1 MDDKFLKPYEPK
13 ETEGRI
19 YKLWE
24 ESGYFNPDKLPGK
37 RKKTFT
43 IIMPPPNANGIPH
56 LGHALTMTLEDIM
69 IRYKRMSGYKTLW
82 LPGTDH
88 AGFETQVVYEKKLE
102 KEGRSRFQIPA
113 EDLWKEIWDFVQENK
128 GTTESTLRR
137 FGASC
142 DWSREKFTLDPNIIS
157 EVQNTFIQMHKDG
170 LAYRGNRLINWCI
183 KHQTGLSDLEVKHE
197 ERADP
202 FYYIKYGPLV
212 VATVRPETIFGDTA
226 VAVNPKDKRYKH
238 LVGKEIEVD
247 VFIGKIKLKIIADS
261 TVDQN
266 FGTGAV
272 KITPAHDS
280 ADFEMW
286 QRHQKEIEGPKE
298 IINQFGKIDI
308 SKYFPENEET
318 KKIQGLKASEARKI
332 VVEELSKR
340 GLIEK
345 IDSDYKHE
353 VTLCYKCSSVLEPRL
368 MAQWFIKMESL
379 AKKSIEAVKKGEVKF
394 VPISYKKIYF
404 HWLKNIRDW
413 NVSRQIVWGIKIP
426 AWFCV
431 DCNEAIVSKQK
442 PSKCPKCK
450 GANLEQDTDV
460 FDTWFSS
467 GQWPFLTLGYPK
479 GKDFKGFY
487 PTDVMETGSDLIF
500 FWVSRMIM
508 LGLYR
513 TKKIPFKNVYMH
525 GMVRDKNNQKMSK
538 SKGNVIDPLI
548 AMDLYGTDALR
559 MALVVGN
566 TPGNDCA
573 IADEKIKGYK
583 NFANKIWNASRFVAQ
598 NTEGFKFDKKIPL
611 TKEDQKHIKECD
623 KIIKEV
629 TKNMEN
635 FKFYMSAEKIYHY
648 FWHTF
653 ADVIIE
659 KSKANLSSENAKVR
673 DSAKWMLLYILSTS
687 LKLLHPFMPFITEEI
702 WITIFKNKQENL
714 IIEKWPTN

>member
-1 MDDKFLKPYEPK
+1 MDDKFLKPYNPK
-13 ETEGRI
+13 ETESRI

-24 ESGYFNPDKLPGK
+24 ESGYFNPDKLPK
-37 RKKTFT
+37 SHKKPFT

-102 KEGRSRFQIPA
+102 KEGRSRFKIPP
-113 EDLWKEIWDFVQENK
+113 EELWKEIWDFVQENK

-137 FGASC
+137 FGSSC
-142 DWSREKFTLDPNIIS
+142 DWSREKFTLDPDIIS
-157 EVQNTFIQMHKDG
+157 EVQDTFIQMHKDK
-170 LAYRGNRLINWCI
+170 LVYRGNRLVNWCV

-197 ERADP
+197 PRTDSL
-202 FYYIKYGPLV
+202 YYIKYGPLV

-226 VAVNPKDKRYKH
+226 VAVNPKDKRYKN

-247 VFIGKIKLKIIADS
+247 VFVGKLKLKVIADS
-261 TVDQN
+261 TVDQE

-286 QRHQKEIEGPKE
+286 QRHKEEIEGPKE
-298 IINQFGKIDI
+298 VINHFGKMDI
-308 SKYFPENEET
+308 SKYFEENEET
-318 KKIQGLKASEARKI
+318 KKIQGTKASEARKI
-332 VVEELSKR
+332 VVEELQKR

-345 IDSDYKHE
+345 IDSAYNHE
-353 VTLCYKCSSVLEPRL
+353 VSLCYKCSSLLEPRL
-368 MAQWFIKMESL
+368 MAQWFIKMDSL
-379 AKKSIEAVKKGEVKF
+379 AKKGIEVVKNGKIKF
-394 VPISYKKIYF
+394 TPPRYNKIYY

-413 NVSRQIVWGIKIP
+413 NISRQIIWGIKIP
-426 AWFCV
+426 AWFCK
-431 DCNEAIVSKQK
+431 DCGEAIVSKQK
-442 PSKCPKCK
+442 PSKCLKCK
-450 GANLEQDTDV
+450 KTNIEQDTDV

-479 GKDFKGFY
+479 GKDFKNFY

-513 TKKIPFKNVYMH
+513 AKQIPFKNVYMH

-538 SKGNVIDPLI
+538 SKGNVIDPLVM
-548 AMDLYGTDALR
+548 MDTYGTDAMR

-566 TPGNDCA
+566 TPGSECSVS
-573 IADEKIKGYK
+573 DEKIKGYK
-583 NFANKIWNASRFVAQ
+583 NFANKIWNIGRFVMS
-598 NTEGFKFDKKIPL
+598 NTKGTSINKKPKL
-611 TKEDQKHIKECD
+611 SKKDAKYLSDLNKLVAG
-623 KIIKEV
+623 V
-629 TKNMEN
+629 TKDMDN
-635 FKFYMSAEKIYHY
+635 FRFYIAAEKIYHY
-648 FWHTF
+648 TWHTL
-653 ADVIIE
+653 ADKIIE
-659 KSKANLSSENAKVR
+659 EKKNDLSDSSK
-673 DSAKWMLLYILSTS
+673 WFLLEAYATCLQ
-687 LKLLHPFMPFITEEI
+687 LLHPFMPFITEEI
-702 WITIFKNKQENL
+702 WMTIFKNKKTNL
-714 IIEKWPTN
+714 IIERWPTK